1 MSGDSAADH
10 VCVLKDFATPPLLR
24 TRGIQSPQDGKRSRW
39 EVGRSMSGAERRG
52 GERVG
57 GGNVLITEVDTVQ
70 MKRNC
75 LGPRTGRKA
84 NCNPDVGGVEARL

>member
-1 MSGDSAADH
+1 MSGDNAADR
-10 VCVLKDFATPPLLR
+10 VCVLKDFSTPLLLR
-24 TRGIQSPQDGKRSRW
+24 TQGIQSPRDAQPMGSRRKHVW
-39 EVGRSMSGAERRG
+39 SR
-52 GERVG
+52 GERKGETG

-70 MKRNC
+70 MKRKC